1 LQPPLAIG
9 GKEFLLQGYTGW
21 ISAEHRDIVVW
32 FCIRDGWPETACV
45 AVAWSLQVCSQSSLT
60 KAIAV
65 VEDTRNAQ
73 LAPVV
78 LDALAA
84 CEGLEGH
91 MRDALR
97 FRLNLAAGQLGDA
110 ARDAL
115 ELAQFEQVRFVA
127 CCLVTAGC
135 LSYAMGSPCNVT

>member
-1 LQPPLAIG
+1 
-9 GKEFLLQGYTGW
+9 
-21 ISAEHRDIVVW
+21 V
-32 FCIRDGWPETACV
+32 
-45 AVAWSLQVCSQSSLT
+45 QVCSQSSLT

-65 VEDTRNAQ
+65 VEDTRNPQ
-73 LAPVV
+73 LAPAV

-115 ELAQFEQVRFVA
+115 ELAQFEQVSYCA
-127 CCLVTAGC
+127 TA
-135 LSYAMGSPCNVT
+135 VEQHT

>member
-1 LQPPLAIG
+1 
-9 GKEFLLQGYTGW
+9 
-21 ISAEHRDIVVW
+21 
-32 FCIRDGWPETACV
+32 
-45 AVAWSLQVCSQSSLT
+45 VCSQSSLT

-65 VEDTRNAQ
+65 VEDARNPQ
-73 LAPVV
+73 LAPAV

-91 MRDALR
+91 LRDALR

-115 ELAQFEQVRFVA
+115 ELAQFEQVGNATRVVVCVTPA
-127 CCLVTAGC
+127 CCC
-135 LSYAMGSPCNVT
+135 CCSSSSSCYPIKP

>member
-1 LQPPLAIG
+1 
-9 GKEFLLQGYTGW
+9 
-21 ISAEHRDIVVW
+21 V
-32 FCIRDGWPETACV
+32 
-45 AVAWSLQVCSQSSLT
+45 QVCSQSSLC

-65 VEDTRNAQ
+65 VEDAHNPQ
-73 LAPVV
+73 LAPAV

-91 MRDALR
+91 VRDALR

-115 ELAQFEQVRFVA
+115 ELAQFEQVREEDVLLCKLQHAMKLGHVFQSKHGLICRSSEERLVDRH
-127 CCLVTAGC
+127 CLPQR
-135 LSYAMGSPCNVT
+135 L